1 MKKRLVAL
9 FFGGASREYEV
20 SLASA
25 AAILRGLDPARY
37 AVIPIGITRTGRWLF
52 THATPNEIEADN
64 WQAGALPALL
74 SPDRGN
80 PGLFVFEG
88 AGRPTR
94 ILPDLLFPVLHGRYG
109 EDGCMQGLFALS
121 GIPYVGCD
129 VFASAVGMDKATAK
143 TLATATGIPVVPWV
157 FATHG
162 SREKTII
169 AQVERALGYPVF
181 VKPSRS
187 GSSIGAAIARSRQEL
202 LDAMRRAAQVDRDIL
217 IEAYIPA
224 REIEVAVCTIGGKVE
239 VSRPGEITPPDGG
252 FYDYDTK
259 YRVAGAE
266 LSTAARLSAK
276 QERDVRAYARTIY
289 RRLSCRGPARVDFFI
304 PRGGREIYFNE
315 INTLPGFTAISMF
328 PRLMTRERSFPAL
341 LDAIIAGARRG

>member
-1 MKKRLVAL
+1 MKKCLVAL

-25 AAILRGLDPARY
+25 AAVMRGLCAAKY
-37 AVIPIGITRTGRWLF
+37 AVIPIGITRAGRWLF
-52 THATPNEIEADN
+52 THATPEEIEADK
-64 WQAGALPALL
+64 WQADAIPALL
-74 SPDRGN
+74 SPDRGR
-80 PGLFVFEG
+80 PGLLLFADG
-88 AGRPTR
+88 GRPTR
-94 ILPDLLFPVLHGRYG
+94 ILPDVLFPVMHGKYG

-121 GIPYVGCD
+121 GIPFVGCD
-129 VFASAVGMDKATAK
+129 VFAAAVGMDKATAK
-143 TLATATGIPVVPWV
+143 TLATAAGIPVVPWV

-162 SREKTII
+162 SRESALI
-169 AQVERALGYPVF
+169 AQVERTLGYPVF

-187 GSSIGAAIARSRQEL
+187 GSSIGAGIARSRGEL
-202 LDAMRRAAQVDRDIL
+202 IEAYRRAAKVDRDIL

-224 REIEVAVCTIGGKVE
+224 REIEIAVCAIGGKTE
-239 VSRPGEITPPDGG
+239 VSRPGEIAPPDGG
-252 FYDYDTK
+252 FYDYETK

-266 LSTAARLSAK
+266 LLPLARLTQK
-276 QERDVRAYARTIY
+276 EERLVRAQARTVY

-304 PRGGREIYFNE
+304 PRGGGEIYFNE

-328 PRLMTRERSFPAL
+328 PRLMTRERSFPDL